1 MAHIG
6 YSTDLLKSIEL
17 LASMKAKFAEEG
29 DYEALVLMLAKQKI
43 DLDIDILKEK
53 KPFHKMKAFIK
64 PQNMVRN
71 TGKKKIIL
79 GETNRINSE
88 DRNFSTEVLC

>member
-43 DLDIDILKEK
+43 DLDLI
-53 KPFHKMKAFIK
+53 F
-64 PQNMVRN
+64 
-71 TGKKKIIL
+71 
-79 GETNRINSE
+79 
-88 DRNFSTEVLC
+88 